1 MNVYQASYTELM
13 TRRFVKQQL
22 AVITLITAA
31 VLMVFST
38 PTFAQ
43 DPVAIEEIITLGSR
57 STKPRSAIDSAVPV
71 DVFSEDALRAFG
83 QTETSRMLQ
92 FAAPS
97 FNFSTSTISDGT
109 DIVRPATLRG
119 MQPDQT
125 LVLVNGKRRHSTA
138 LMHVNSS
145 IGRGTA
151 GVDLNAIPASAIKR
165 IEVLRDGAAAQYGSD
180 AIAGVINIVLKDQTE
195 TIDPFVQWGSTFEG
209 DGDQTILSVNE
220 GFPVGDGFINLT
232 GEYRDRENTNRAGPD
247 PRQQYNFLE
256 QVLGSDQL
264 AATDCPGG
272 CTLDPREASFN
283 RLSHRYGDPDS
294 ENLYFAWNA
303 GFPVFRDSEIYTFGT
318 YADREGESGGFVRR
332 NYDNRSIPAIHPDGM
347 LPLINTEIEDTSAGL
362 GFKGG
367 GGEWN
372 YDASVVY
379 GENEFEFIINN
390 SNNVALGA
398 ALTPTSA
405 AAGTLTTDLLVFN
418 LDFVNT
424 LEIAEG
430 ATLGYGLMV
439 REDGYQ
445 IAPGVFASYAGPT
458 TTPPATVPD
467 QYGGTPPAGIQVFPG
482 FQPVNAVDV
491 DRSAWG
497 IYADFETDITDRWLV
512 DVALRYED
520 YDDFGTTTNFKVAT
534 RWFVADSV
542 ALRGSASTG
551 FRAPSLQQQFF
562 NNTSTQF
569 VTVGGVANVPT
580 EVGTFRNDS
589 PVVQQGFG
597 IPQLQEEDSTNL
609 SLGLTWEPTNA
620 FSLTA
625 DAYFIAVDDRVVL
638 SGQFRAEGTDPNGVP
653 CNLPGGALNP
663 AANCPIATILDPF
676 GVNSAQF
683 FTNAIDTETSGI
695 DLIIDYNF
703 EWGGGQFGLNA
714 GFNWTNTSVKEI
726 RIPDSLVDSPD
737 AASTLYSRQEVIWME
752 SGQPKEHYILTG
764 TYDNGRFS
772 GLLRGNWFG
781 EVKSTESPDAS
792 CEAAGSCLDQ
802 TFAGKWLVDVRGSWA
817 FTDNVVLSIGADNLF
832 DTEPDQNIADVNF
845 NGIFPFSRRTTPFGF
860 NGGYYYASLS
870 MSFGT
875 GL

>member
-1 MNVYQASYTELM
+1 MAVYQARCARQATLDL
-13 TRRFVKQQL
+13 VKQLL

-31 VLMVFST
+31 VLMMISA

-43 DPVAIEEIITLGSR
+43 DPVEIEEIITLGSR
-57 STKPRSAIDSAVPV
+57 SIEPRSAIDSAVPV
-71 DVFSEDALRAFG
+71 DVFSSETLRNFG

-151 GVDLNAIPASAIKR
+151 GVDLNAIPPSSIAR

-195 TIDPFVQWGSTFEG
+195 TVDPFLQWGSTFEG
-209 DGDQTILSVNE
+209 DGDQTIASINA

-247 PRQQYNFLE
+247 PRQQYNFTE
-256 QVLGSDQL
+256 QVPGMAQL
-264 AATDCPGG
+264 AETDCPGG

-318 YADREGESGGFVRR
+318 YAAREGESGGFYRR
-332 NYDNRSIPAIHPDGM
+332 NYDNRSIPAIHPDGF
-347 LPLINTEIEDTSAGL
+347 LPLINTEVDDTSAGL

-372 YDASVVY
+372 YDASVVW

-390 SNNVALGA
+390 SNNVAIGA
-398 ALTPTSA
+398 AASPTSA

-424 LEIAEG
+424 LKIAEG
-430 ATLGYGLMV
+430 ASLGYGLML

-445 IAPGVFASYAGPT
+445 ITPGVFASYAGPT

-482 FQPVNAVDV
+482 FQPVNAVDM

-497 IYADFETDITDRWLV
+497 IYGDLETDITDRWMV

-520 YDDFGTTTNFKVAT
+520 YDDFGDTTNFKVAT
-534 RWFVADSV
+534 RWFVADTV

-569 VTVGGVANVPT
+569 VTVMGVPNVPT

-589 PVVQQGFG
+589 PVVRQGFG
-597 IPQLQEEDSTNL
+597 IPQLEEEKSTNL
-609 SLGLTWEPTNA
+609 SAGLTWEPTSA

-625 DAYFIAVDDRVVL
+625 DAYYIEVNDRVVL
-638 SGQFRAEGTDPNGVP
+638 SGRFTAESTDAM
-653 CNLPGGALNP
+653 GGPAYLTQETAPSRTFCSRSVSTRPSSSQMRSTRNPQAL
-663 AANCPIATILDPF
+663 T
-676 GVNSAQF
+676 
-683 FTNAIDTETSGI
+683 
-695 DLIIDYNF
+695 
-703 EWGGGQFGLNA
+703 
-714 GFNWTNTSVKEI
+714 
-726 RIPDSLVDSPD
+726 
-737 AASTLYSRQEVIWME
+737 
-752 SGQPKEHYILTG
+752 
-764 TYDNGRFS
+764 
-772 GLLRGNWFG
+772 
-781 EVKSTESPDAS
+781 
-792 CEAAGSCLDQ
+792 
-802 TFAGKWLVDVRGSWA
+802 
-817 FTDNVVLSIGADNLF
+817 
-832 DTEPDQNIADVNF
+832 
-845 NGIFPFSRRTTPFGF
+845 
-860 NGGYYYASLS
+860 
-870 MSFGT
+870 
-875 GL
+875 